1 MPPAWLDSLPQF
13 AIRTSVAG
21 HRVARKNSSRKHIMS
36 TEITSHPHAQF
47 QHAYFTRA
55 AHELQA
61 GLPQGPVRIR
71 YSSQQW
77 NEVLKRQEPVY
88 ACYRTSGDSDS
99 LGTWYKNA
107 LERFSK

>member
-1 MPPAWLDSLPQF
+1 MPL
-13 AIRTSVAG
+13 
-21 HRVARKNSSRKHIMS
+21 
-36 TEITSHPHAQF
+36 EISSHPHAQF
-47 QHAYFTRA
+47 QHAYFTKE

-77 NEVLKRQEPVY
+77 NGVLGRHEPVY
-88 ACYRTSGDSDS
+88 ACYGTSGKSHV

>member
-1 MPPAWLDSLPQF
+1 LLA
-13 AIRTSVAG
+13 AG
-21 HRVARKNSSRKHIMS
+21 QRSKTFSRKQIMS

-47 QHAYFTRA
+47 QHAYFTKE
-55 AHELQA
+55 AHELQS

-77 NEVLKRQEPVY
+77 NEGLGRQEPVY
-88 ACYRTSGDSDS
+88 ACYGTSGSSRS